1 MVLAAGDVTEFL
13 SIDLTTIIATLLNTL
28 ILFLVLKHFL
38 FDKVNK
44 VIEDRKN
51 DVKETYRQA
60 DEAKENAQKLE
71 AEYTS
76 RLEGAKEESA
86 QIIQTATR
94 KAQQRSDEIIS
105 EAESM
110 RNYLLRCGVPESAI
124 IMEPRSTTTRE
135 NMAFSKALMDENG
148 YESALIVTS
157 DYHLWRAMRLADRA
171 GISGSC
177 AGARNSSNIFFTVK
191 NLARETLSWIKFA
204 LTD

>member
-44 VIEDRKN
+44 VIEDREN

-60 DEAKENAQKLE
+60 DEAKENAEKLE
-71 AEYTS
+71 AEYTN

-105 EAESM
+105 EARTEAKGLVDNAS
-110 RNYLLRCGVPESAI
+110 
-124 IMEPRSTTTRE
+124 RE
-135 NMAFSKALMDENG
+135 IEREKKIAVNQIKNEIADIAFSAAAAVVEKDMTGEDNER
-148 YESALIVTS
+148 LI
-157 DYHLWRAMRLADRA
+157 
-171 GISGSC
+171 
-177 AGARNSSNIFFTVK
+177 
-191 NLARETLSWIKFA
+191 EKFI
-204 LTD
+204 DNVGEM

>member
-1 MVLAAGDVTEFL
+1 VRRGGWINGIGSRRCEAFL

-60 DEAKENAQKLE
+60 DEAKENAEKLE

-94 KAQQRSDEIIS
+94 KAQQRSDEIMS
-105 EAESM
+105 EARLRQRVLWTTLQERSKEK
-110 RNYLLRCGVPESAI
+110 RRSLSTRSRTRSPILLSRL
-124 IMEPRSTTTRE
+124 RRQ
-135 NMAFSKALMDENG
+135 
-148 YESALIVTS
+148 
-157 DYHLWRAMRLADRA
+157 LWKR
-171 GISGSC
+171 I
-177 AGARNSSNIFFTVK
+177 
-191 NLARETLSWIKFA
+191 
-204 LTD
+204 

>member
-60 DEAKENAQKLE
+60 DEAKENAEKLE

-105 EAESM
+105 EARTEAKGLVDNAS
-110 RNYLLRCGVPESAI
+110 
-124 IMEPRSTTTRE
+124 
-135 NMAFSKALMDENG
+135 
-148 YESALIVTS
+148 
-157 DYHLWRAMRLADRA
+157 
-171 GISGSC
+171 
-177 AGARNSSNIFFTVK
+177 
-191 NLARETLSWIKFA
+191 
-204 LTD
+204 

>member
-28 ILFLVLKHFL
+28 ILFLVLRHFL

-44 VIEDRKN
+44 VIENRKN

-60 DEAKENAQKLE
+60 DEAKENAEKLE

-105 EAESM
+105 EARTEAKGLVDNAS
-110 RNYLLRCGVPESAI
+110 
-124 IMEPRSTTTRE
+124 RE
-135 NMAFSKALMDENG
+135 IEREKKIAVNQIKNEITDIAFSAAAAVVEKDMTGEDNER
-148 YESALIVTS
+148 LI
-157 DYHLWRAMRLADRA
+157 
-171 GISGSC
+171 
-177 AGARNSSNIFFTVK
+177 
-191 NLARETLSWIKFA
+191 EKFI
-204 LTD
+204 DNVGEM

>member
-60 DEAKENAQKLE
+60 DEAKENAEKLE

-86 QIIQTATR
+86 QIIQTR

-105 EAESM
+105 EARTEAKGLVDNAS
-110 RNYLLRCGVPESAI
+110 
-124 IMEPRSTTTRE
+124 RE
-135 NMAFSKALMDENG
+135 IEREKKIAVNQIKNEITDIAFSAAAAVVEKDMTGEDNER
-148 YESALIVTS
+148 LI
-157 DYHLWRAMRLADRA
+157 
-171 GISGSC
+171 
-177 AGARNSSNIFFTVK
+177 
-191 NLARETLSWIKFA
+191 EKFI
-204 LTD
+204 DNVGEM

>member
-1 MVLAAGDVTEFL
+1 MRRGGWINGIGSRRCDRVSVNRSDNDNCDFAQYAHTV
-13 SIDLTTIIATLLNTL
+13 
-28 ILFLVLKHFL
+28 LVLKHFL

-60 DEAKENAQKLE
+60 DVAKENAEKLE

-105 EAESM
+105 EARTEAKGLVDNAS
-110 RNYLLRCGVPESAI
+110 
-124 IMEPRSTTTRE
+124 RE
-135 NMAFSKALMDENG
+135 IEREKKIAVNQIKNEITDIAFSAAAAVVER
-148 YESALIVTS
+148 I
-157 DYHLWRAMRLADRA
+157 
-171 GISGSC
+171 
-177 AGARNSSNIFFTVK
+177 
-191 NLARETLSWIKFA
+191 
-204 LTD
+204 

>member
-60 DEAKENAQKLE
+60 DEAKENAEKLE

-94 KAQQRSDEIIS
+94 KAQ
-105 EAESM
+105 
-110 RNYLLRCGVPESAI
+110 
-124 IMEPRSTTTRE
+124 T
-135 NMAFSKALMDENG
+135 AF
-148 YESALIVTS
+148 
-157 DYHLWRAMRLADRA
+157 
-171 GISGSC
+171 
-177 AGARNSSNIFFTVK
+177 
-191 NLARETLSWIKFA
+191 
-204 LTD
+204 

>member
-60 DEAKENAQKLE
+60 DEAKENAEKLE

-105 EAESM
+105 EARTEAKGLVDNASREIEREKKIAVNQINLIFGESFSS
-110 RNYLLRCGVPESAI
+110 LGSGGICGAACVATGDGERKKGDTGKGVYGQDTACY
-124 IMEPRSTTTRE
+124 
-135 NMAFSKALMDENG
+135 A
-148 YESALIVTS
+148 
-157 DYHLWRAMRLADRA
+157 
-171 GISGSC
+171 
-177 AGARNSSNIFFTVK
+177 
-191 NLARETLSWIKFA
+191 
-204 LTD
+204 

>member
-60 DEAKENAQKLE
+60 DEAKENAEKLE
-71 AEYTS
+71 AEYT
-76 RLEGAKEESA
+76 KEESA

-105 EAESM
+105 EARTEAKGLVDNAS
-110 RNYLLRCGVPESAI
+110 
-124 IMEPRSTTTRE
+124 RE
-135 NMAFSKALMDENG
+135 IEREKKIAVNQIKNEITDIAFSAAAAVVEKDMTGEDNER
-148 YESALIVTS
+148 LI
-157 DYHLWRAMRLADRA
+157 
-171 GISGSC
+171 
-177 AGARNSSNIFFTVK
+177 
-191 NLARETLSWIKFA
+191 EKFI
-204 LTD
+204 DNVGEM

>member
-13 SIDLTTIIATLLNTL
+13 SIDLTTIIATFLNTL

-60 DEAKENAQKLE
+60 DEAKENAEKLE

-105 EAESM
+105 EAS
-110 RNYLLRCGVPESAI
+110 
-124 IMEPRSTTTRE
+124 RE
-135 NMAFSKALMDENG
+135 IEREKKIAVNQIKNEITDIAFSAAAAVVEKDMTGEDNER
-148 YESALIVTS
+148 LI
-157 DYHLWRAMRLADRA
+157 
-171 GISGSC
+171 
-177 AGARNSSNIFFTVK
+177 
-191 NLARETLSWIKFA
+191 EKFI
-204 LTD
+204 DNVGEM

>member
-105 EAESM
+105 EARTEAKGLVDNAS
-110 RNYLLRCGVPESAI
+110 
-124 IMEPRSTTTRE
+124 RE
-135 NMAFSKALMDENG
+135 IEREIEREKKIAVNQIKNEITDIAFSAAAAVVEKDMTGEDNER
-148 YESALIVTS
+148 LI
-157 DYHLWRAMRLADRA
+157 
-171 GISGSC
+171 
-177 AGARNSSNIFFTVK
+177 
-191 NLARETLSWIKFA
+191 EKFI
-204 LTD
+204 DNVGEM